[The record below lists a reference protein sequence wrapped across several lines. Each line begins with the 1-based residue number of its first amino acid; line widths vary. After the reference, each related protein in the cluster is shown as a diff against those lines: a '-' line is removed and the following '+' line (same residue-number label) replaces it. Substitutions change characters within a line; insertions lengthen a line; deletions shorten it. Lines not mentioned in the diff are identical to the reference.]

1 MARREKSLHHPSMYT
16 SMKNPKIGDR
26 VRLTGFLG
34 VFEVVR
40 IFQHG
45 TMVDL
50 KHLDLYGPDYIERE
64 VSTHDLTYLCSSR
77 PPVILNRTDSQPADY
92 ANSESAQG
100 DRRRLVSQPL
110 QSELA

>member
-1 MARREKSLHHPSMYT
+1 MYT

-40 IFQHG
+40 IFHHG

-50 KHLDLYGPDYIERE
+50 KHLDLYGPDYVERE
-64 VSTHDLTYLCSSR
+64 VSTHDLTYLSSSR
-77 PPVILNRTDSQPADY
+77 PPVILGMQAPQPVDDS
-92 ANSESAQG
+92 NSASVLG
-100 DRRRLVSQPL
+100 DRHRPASQRR
-110 QSELA
+110 

>member
-1 MARREKSLHHPSMYT
+1 
-16 SMKNPKIGDR
+16 MKNPQIGDR

-40 IFQHG
+40 IFQNG

-77 PPVILNRTDSQPADY
+77 PPSFPSRPSPAHVDDSISASTQAALNRATLPRRQPEVA
-92 ANSESAQG
+92 
-100 DRRRLVSQPL
+100 
-110 QSELA
+110 